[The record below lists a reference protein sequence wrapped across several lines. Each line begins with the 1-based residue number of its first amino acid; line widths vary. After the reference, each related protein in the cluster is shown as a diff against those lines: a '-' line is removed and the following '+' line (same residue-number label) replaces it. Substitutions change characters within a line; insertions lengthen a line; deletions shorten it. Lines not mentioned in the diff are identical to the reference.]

1 MNKILSLERSKLTQ
15 FRNPAFYGK
24 IIWKIVRFCMFVG
37 LSFLILYPFIVKLS
51 SCFMSYEDLINPTV
65 NLFPLDG
72 SLTYLRQ
79 AMSILDYWNTLG
91 PTAFLAAVVGL
102 AQVLVSSITGYG
114 MARFRFR
121 GRNVLFILVLLTLLV
136 PPQVLMIP
144 LYVRFANFSFF
155 GLGGINLLD
164 SYWPFIL
171 LTLTGQDLKS
181 GLYIYLMRQYFQG
194 LPVEL
199 EESAYIDG
207 AGPYRTFVSIMW
219 PNARNMILT
228 VFIFSFSWQ
237 WTDSNITP
245 MYLRDVNVFSTMV
258 KALTESNLKNPVEVS
273 AINNVAML
281 LMVLPLLLLF
291 IVLQRYIVKGVE
303 SSGIVG

>member
-1 MNKILSLERSKLTQ
+1 
-15 FRNPAFYGK
+15 
-24 IIWKIVRFCMFVG
+24 
-37 LSFLILYPFIVKLS
+37 
-51 SCFMSYEDLINPTV
+51 
-65 NLFPLDG
+65 
-72 SLTYLRQ
+72 
-79 AMSILDYWNTLG
+79 
-91 PTAFLAAVVGL
+91 
-102 AQVLVSSITGYG
+102 VLVSSITGYG

-121 GRNVLFILVLLTLLV
+121 GRNLLFVLVILTLLV

-144 LYVRFANFSFF
+144 LYVRFANFSIGFIEF
-155 GLGGINLLD
+155 NLLNT
-164 SYWPFIL
+164 YWPFVL
-171 LTLTGQDLKS
+171 LNLTGQGLKS

-245 MYLRDVNVFSTMV
+245 MYLQEMKLFSTM
-258 KALTESNLKNPVEVS
+258 ASELMSGNLVNPVEVS

-281 LMVLPLLLLF
+281 LIVLPLLLMF

-303 SSGIVG
+303 TSGIVG